1 MEIPSYPDIE
11 TEEHSFS
18 SQSFIILKQWLAN
31 QWGVLVVKQ
40 IETRI
45 SFTYDAYKWPGREF

>member
-1 MEIPSYPDIE
+1 MEISSYPDIE
-11 TEEHSFS
+11 TEQNSFS

-31 QWGVLVVKQ
+31 EWGVLVVKQ

-45 SFTYDAYKWPGREF
+45 SLIYDAYKWPGQEF